1 MKSFDCKQ
9 CKVSA
14 ERSIFLTGL
23 FKKLSRGG
31 ETHSDTATVTS
42 RRMVSAR
49 FPTPGNTWDHVVTVS
64 LSDGSEAELFVTQ
77 EQFQNLSEG
86 QQGQL
91 TWEGENLLS
100 FEAKE

>member
-14 ERSIFLTGL
+14 QRSIFLTGL

-31 ETHSDTATVTS
+31 KERQAEATVLS
-42 RRMVSAR
+42 RRMASAR
-49 FPTPGNTWDHVVTVS
+49 FPTPGSTWEHCVKFS
-64 LSDGSEAELFVTQ
+64 LADGGEVEILAPED
-77 EQFQNLSEG
+77 QFQNLTEG
-86 QQGQL
+86 MVGIL

-100 FEAKE
+100 FEIP